1 VRFRA
6 ETEAIA
12 QDFGE
17 DAIWIEQIKV
27 ATSPVYDLGE
37 LAERDALTKTVLESL
52 EQATQQL
59 ETLPDDITEMLD
71 VLPPELRAEVETDW
85 SAAQRPALMGDVRAI
100 ILEALRTKGDT
111 TA

>member
-1 VRFRA
+1 
-6 ETEAIA
+6 
-12 QDFGE
+12 
-17 DAIWIEQIKV
+17 V
-27 ATSPVYDLGE
+27 ATSPVYNLDE

-59 ETLPDDITEMLD
+59 DTLPDDITEMLD